1 MTTTAPD
8 PAPAPAA
15 RLWADTGRPVEE
27 RVELLLA
34 ELTLD
39 EKVAQLSSAWED
51 VEPAGPEVAPGTN
64 LFGRVGDLKETAR
77 HGLGQF
83 TRPYGTVLRP
93 PLEHARLLADR
104 QRQVMA
110 QNRLGLPA
118 MAHDE
123 CLTGFT
129 AYGATIY
136 PTSLAMAATFDPAL
150 IGRVGAAIGA
160 DMAEAGVHQGLA
172 PVLDVIRDYR
182 WGRCEETYGEDPYLV
197 GAMASAYVG
206 GLQTNGVIATLK
218 HFAGYSAS
226 MGGRNHAPVHIG
238 RRELFDVILPPFE
251 RLVAEGAGSV
261 MNSYADLD
269 GEAPA
274 ASRWLLTTL
283 LRDTW
288 GFEGTVVSDYWSIP
302 FLVTAHRVAADT
314 AAAGRAA
321 LHAGMDVELPDQ
333 HGFGAFLVNAV
344 RAEQGDQDKHR
355 GKDVQSE
362 LSGLSALGGLGEQ
375 NGLGEQSTLGGL
387 AEQSALSEQSALG
400 EQNGLGEQNA
410 LGGLDG
416 LGGHGERDGQGD
428 GGGGHRGPDGGTG
441 DGGHGD
447 RRGGAVGDA
456 LDRAVRRV
464 LRQKVELGLCD
475 AGWEAE
481 PAGLRAGR
489 LDLDKPASRAL
500 AYAVARDSAVLLA
513 NDGTLPLRESGRIAL
528 IGPCADDVRT
538 MFGCYSFPNH
548 VLSGRPELGNGVEAL
563 SMRASLAAELP
574 GVLWAYAQGCEI
586 RDPGRDGIAEAVA
599 TAHRNDVVILMVGD
613 KPGMFGIGTSGEG
626 CDVEDLRLPG
636 AQEELVDA
644 VLATGVPTVLVV
656 VSGRPYAVGRFRDRA
671 AAMVQVFLPG
681 EEGGP
686 AVARL
691 LAGRENFSGKLPVQ
705 IPMSPHGQP
714 YTYLH
719 PPLADRQSALSN
731 LDPTPAFGFGHGLSY
746 TSFAFGDLL
755 VDRAEVAAD
764 GEFTASVRVRN
775 TGGRPGAEVVQLY
788 YTDPVAQ
795 VSRPVRQLLAFAKM
809 SLEAGEETVV
819 RFTVPVERLAFTGL
833 DGVRIVEPG
842 EIQLFA
848 GASSTD
854 TPAEAVFVIVE

>member
-15 RLWADTGRPVEE
+15 RLWADAGRPVDE

-206 GLQTNGVIATLK
+206 GLQANGVLATLK

-283 LRDTW
+283 LRDAW
-288 GFEGTVVSDYWSIP
+288 AFEGTVVSDYWSIP
-302 FLVTAHRVAADT
+302 FLVTAHRVAADLP
-314 AAAGRAA
+314 AAGRAA
-321 LHAGMDVELPDQ
+321 LTAGMDVELPDQ
-333 HGFGAFLVNAV
+333 HGFGEPLADAV
-344 RAEQGDQDKHR
+344 RDG
-355 GKDVQSE
+355 E
-362 LSGLSALGGLGEQ
+362 LGVE
-375 NGLGEQSTLGGL
+375 
-387 AEQSALSEQSALG
+387 
-400 EQNGLGEQNA
+400 
-410 LGGLDG
+410 
-416 LGGHGERDGQGD
+416 
-428 GGGGHRGPDGGTG
+428 
-441 DGGHGD
+441 
-447 RRGGAVGDA
+447 VV
-456 LDRAVRRV
+456 DRAVRRV
-464 LRQKVELGLCD
+464 LRQKIQLGLCD
-475 AGWEAE
+475 PGWD
-481 PAGLRAGR
+481 PAPPALRAGH
-489 LDLDKPASRAL
+489 LDLDKPASRRL
-500 AYAVARDSAVLLA
+500 AHQVARDSAVLLS
-513 NDGTLPLRESGRIAL
+513 NDGTLPLRATGRVAL
-528 IGPCADDVRT
+528 IGPCADDART

-548 VLSGRPELGNGVEAL
+548 VLSDRPELGNGVEAPTL
-563 SMRASLAAELP
+563 RAALAAELP
-574 GVLWAYAQGCEI
+574 GVDWAYEMGCVV
-586 RDPGRDGIAEAVA
+586 RDPDPAGIAAAVEAAGRADLALLV
-599 TAHRNDVVILMVGD
+599 VGD
-613 KPGMFGIGTSGEG
+613 KPGLFGVGTSGEG

-636 AQEELVDA
+636 VQEELVDA
-644 VLATGVPTVLVV
+644 VLAAGTPTVLLVV
-656 VSGRPYAVGRFRDRA
+656 AGRPYALGRFRERT

-691 LAGRENFSGKLPVQ
+691 LSGRDNFSGKLPVQ
-705 IPMSPHGQP
+705 LPQSPHGQP

-746 TSFAFGDLL
+746 TTFAVDDLA
-755 VDRAEVAAD
+755 VDRRVVPTD
-764 GEFTASVRVRN
+764 GAFTASVRVRN
-775 TGGRPGAEVVQLY
+775 TGDRRGAEVVQLY
-788 YTDPVAQ
+788 ATDPVAQ
-795 VSRPVRQLLAFAKM
+795 VSRPVRALLAFAKVD
-809 SLEAGEETVV
+809 LEAGADALV
-819 RFTVPVERLAFTGL
+819 RFAVHTDRLAFAGL
-833 DGVRIVEPG
+833 DGSRLVEAG

-854 TPAEAVFVIVE
+854 TPAHTALELVGETRPVPVLGHHGVPVTVDRPS